1 MIICGITDGK
11 LFPTVFIWFNRY
23 ITNKFLSICK
33 FNRNFCI
40 NSIVFNTYDI
50 KAYNAKFDSK
60 GNLVVKF
67 MVVNDSYGKIN
78 SIPKFKITVKKAK
91 KKTVISYAKAS

>member
-1 MIICGITDGK
+1 M
-11 LFPTVFIWFNRY
+11 
-23 ITNKFLSICK
+23 
-33 FNRNFCI
+33 
-40 NSIVFNTYDI
+40 

-67 MVVNDSYGKIN
+67 MVVNDRYGKIN